1 MAGKCKTNKRRT
13 QHTRARFTQKL
24 NKAPEVA
31 TVERRVHLPNGE
43 TLAIA
48 HVNGVYLLARFDRN
62 EKPLQS
68 SPDIY
73 GGQDGQRRVYDTVS
87 AFAGR
92 KVSPVRYR

>member
-48 HVNGVYLLARFDRN
+48 HVNGVYLLARFDKN
-62 EKPLQS
+62 ESPLQS

-73 GGQDGQRRVYDTVS
+73 GGSDGQRRAYDTDS
-87 AFAGR
+87 AFVGR
-92 KVSPVRYR
+92 KVSPSRWR

>member
-1 MAGKCKTNKRRT
+1 MPAKCKNNKRRT

-24 NKAPEVA
+24 NKAPEPV
-31 TVERRVHLPNGE
+31 TIERRVHLPNGE

-48 HVNGVYLLARFDRN
+48 HVNGVYMLARFDKN
-62 EKPLQS
+62 ESPLQS

-73 GGQDGQRRVYDTVS
+73 GGQDGQRRAYDTVS

-92 KVSPVRYR
+92 KVTPNRWR